1 LVTDTVVTMDKSS
14 LASSIGSA
22 SQATPLGS
30 QSLSDPSKAE

>member
-1 LVTDTVVTMDKSS
+1 MTMNKSS

-30 QSLSDPSKAE
+30 QPLSDSSKVE